1 MKAQL
6 LTEETGPGGLALTE
20 IPDLT
25 PGPGQLLVDIK
36 SCGVC
41 FPDLL
46 ISAGK

>member
-25 PGPGQLLVDIK
+25 PGPGGRTVR
-36 SCGVC
+36 G
-41 FPDLL
+41 
-46 ISAGK
+46 G